1 MRPWRFAI
9 LLAAIL
15 LVPQGAQARPDVEIQ
30 TTTQIDKP
38 LHAGCEFSTDAM
50 RVNVKESGKLLAA
63 LDFCS
68 SYGEADAH
76 LVADRKGYNYLMLEF
91 GQGHGTNAVTRYLGI
106 YRLSDD
112 LYELTRIPI
121 SWAVGPT
128 QTFGYSYRV
137 MDDNSG
143 GLKIE
148 LIGADV
154 PGSECCNPPEKIW
167 TIRIDPEQIDR
178 K

>member
-1 MRPWRFAI
+1 M
-9 LLAAIL
+9 
-15 LVPQGAQARPDVEIQ
+15 PQGAQARPDVEIQ

-50 RVNVKESGKLLAA
+50 RLNIKDGGKSLGT

-76 LVADRKGYNYLMLEF
+76 LVSDRMGRRYLMLEF
-91 GQGHGTNAVTRYLGI
+91 GQGHGTNAVARYLGI
-106 YRLSDD
+106 YRLSDE
-112 LYELTRIPI
+112 LYELMRIPI
-121 SWAVGPT
+121 SWAVGRT
-128 QTFGYSYRV
+128 QSVNYSYQIS
-137 MDDNSG
+137 DDTSG

-148 LIGADV
+148 FIGAEV
-154 PGSECCNPPEKIW
+154 AGRECCVPREKTW
-167 TIRIDPEQIDR
+167 TVRIDPQGPNA